1 MTEFTIHDANERSAN
16 SYADLRE
23 EIRRMAEAEL
33 EGARPVADV
42 PRRSL
47 LSRLFT
53 RQATRLAA

>member
-1 MTEFTIHDANERSAN
+1 MTEFTIHDANERFAN

-23 EIRRMAEAEL
+23 EIRLMAEAEL
-33 EGARPVADV
+33 EAARPAADA

-53 RQATRLAA
+53 RPATRLAA